1 MNRRNARIPEPLRE
15 RSGWSLLTPR
25 STINRRDLFRLT
37 FGGGAGLA
45 LTGLLD
51 VPAVRAATKD
61 WKLSD
66 VSEFTTRAISARA
79 GVV

>member
-1 MNRRNARIPEPLRE
+1 MDA
-15 RSGWSLLTPR
+15 TPK
-25 STINRRDLFRLT
+25 SAINRRDLLRLT

-61 WKLSD
+61 LKLSD
-66 VSEFTTRAISARA
+66 VSEFTTSCTSARA
-79 GVV
+79 GAA